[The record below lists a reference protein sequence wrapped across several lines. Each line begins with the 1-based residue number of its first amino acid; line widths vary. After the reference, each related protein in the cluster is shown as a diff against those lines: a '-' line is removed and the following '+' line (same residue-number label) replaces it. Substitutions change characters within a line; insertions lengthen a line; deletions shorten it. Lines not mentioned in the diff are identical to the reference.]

1 MDIKKEKHM
10 FAIPTHRKCKKAI
23 LSIVEEMRQCNE
35 TWDIFLV
42 VLDNSPNT
50 IFEEND
56 KIIEKIRKTINFVIY
71 HISMDEM
78 VHMVEKLANC
88 MKINSSYMME
98 LLIPR
103 EIDYGKI
110 YNLLY
115 ICAISFS
122 ADIIHRRDSDCSLGD
137 IMLGDY
143 PIDMEMKYINK
154 PINHVINKLEIH
166 KKEEYGDDEK
176 ICIVGGDYAGNWNLD
191 LHELKQ
197 NDPEVVKKI
206 LRLSNIPE
214 EDIEI
219 EDSINYTENEYKKP
233 SGKAVLDN
241 TFEFEYNVMPEC
253 GNISICEIFKYLPN
267 FIGEYGIGYDYFTYF
282 IAYLYRVP
290 IVFHKNKIYHIHD
303 EERYDLIKIE
313 KYWIGMYK
321 NIMLDTI
328 YTELIKMGTIEHLC
342 KKSKGLEA
350 LRKSSENELGNLLR
364 EAIQNIDVQKEKKII
379 DTICNDILL
388 YSPLDKYKSVGK
400 IIRKRKREIIEN
412 TRRDFEH
419 SIQLIEIWKD
429 IVLNVK
435 KINFWNIRE
444 L

>member
-103 EIDYGKI
+103 EIDYGKF

-137 IMLGDY
+137 IML
-143 PIDMEMKYINK
+143 
-154 PINHVINKLEIH
+154 
-166 KKEEYGDDEK
+166 
-176 ICIVGGDYAGNWNLD
+176 
-191 LHELKQ
+191 
-197 NDPEVVKKI
+197 
-206 LRLSNIPE
+206 
-214 EDIEI
+214 
-219 EDSINYTENEYKKP
+219 
-233 SGKAVLDN
+233 
-241 TFEFEYNVMPEC
+241 
-253 GNISICEIFKYLPN
+253 
-267 FIGEYGIGYDYFTYF
+267 
-282 IAYLYRVP
+282 
-290 IVFHKNKIYHIHD
+290 
-303 EERYDLIKIE
+303 
-313 KYWIGMYK
+313 
-321 NIMLDTI
+321 
-328 YTELIKMGTIEHLC
+328 
-342 KKSKGLEA
+342 
-350 LRKSSENELGNLLR
+350 
-364 EAIQNIDVQKEKKII
+364 
-379 DTICNDILL
+379 
-388 YSPLDKYKSVGK
+388 
-400 IIRKRKREIIEN
+400 
-412 TRRDFEH
+412 
-419 SIQLIEIWKD
+419 
-429 IVLNVK
+429 
-435 KINFWNIRE
+435 
-444 L
+444 